1 MIFFDWIIENWIEV
15 TGAILGIGYVF
26 LSVKQNILTWLLG
39 FLTSAFYI
47 VVFLKSGFYA
57 DMGLQIYYVWISV
70 YGWIIWSGNKNSCD
84 SKSDYPVSKTRKK
97 QVVVL
102 SVVSFFLWL
111 SIGILL
117 SKYTDSVVPI
127 GDSFTTA
134 MGIVATWMLARK
146 MIEHWIIWV
155 IVDLVSA
162 GLYLWKGLYP
172 TVALYIIYTFA
183 AIWGYIEWKKSL
195 VKSL

>member
-1 MIFFDWIIENWIEV
+1 
-15 TGAILGIGYVF
+15 
-26 LSVKQNILTWLLG
+26 
-39 FLTSAFYI
+39 
-47 VVFLKSGFYA
+47 
-57 DMGLQIYYVWISV
+57 
-70 YGWIIWSGNKNSCD
+70 
-84 SKSDYPVSKTRKK
+84 
-97 QVVVL
+97 
-102 SVVSFFLWL
+102 
-111 SIGILL
+111 
-117 SKYTDSVVPI
+117 
-127 GDSFTTA
+127 
-134 MGIVATWMLARK
+134 VATWMLARK

>member
-70 YGWIIWSGNKNSCD
+70 YGWIIWSRGIKTAD
-84 SKSDYPVSKTRKK
+84 SKIDYPVSKTSKK
-97 QVVVL
+97 QFAIL
-102 SVVSFFLWL
+102 SVVSVFLWFL
-111 SIGILL
+111 IGIIL

-146 MIEHWIIWV
+146 MIEHWIVWV
-155 IVDLVSA
+155 VVDLVSA

-172 TVALYIIYTFA
+172 TVALYVIYTLA
-183 AIWGYIEWKKSL
+183 AIWGYIEWKKSMD
-195 VKSL
+195 KSH

>member
-26 LSVKQNILTWLLG
+26 LPVKQNILTWLLG

-70 YGWIIWSGNKNSCD
+70 YGWIIWSGGIKTAD

>member
-70 YGWIIWSGNKNSCD
+70 YEWIIWSRRI
-84 SKSDYPVSKTRKK
+84 KTA
-97 QVVVL
+97 
-102 SVVSFFLWL
+102 
-111 SIGILL
+111 
-117 SKYTDSVVPI
+117 D
-127 GDSFTTA
+127 
-134 MGIVATWMLARK
+134 
-146 MIEHWIIWV
+146 
-155 IVDLVSA
+155 
-162 GLYLWKGLYP
+162 
-172 TVALYIIYTFA
+172 
-183 AIWGYIEWKKSL
+183 
-195 VKSL
+195 